1 MVLAKRD
8 NALAVWRPTDDQRKV
23 AELLA
28 TGYSQ
33 NRAAAIC
40 NLPQQTIAGW
50 WGDNSWSAQFQ
61 ALVGEINRQFEATR
75 VLDSTIK
82 LAELLHHQAMTG
94 ERRSDEPAVVLAREL
109 LAATSWKR
117 YANGEHK
124 KFGAP

>member
-1 MVLAKRD
+1 MANQKRD
-8 NALAVWRPTDDQRKV
+8 NELAVWRPTDDQRKV

-40 NLPQQTIAGW
+40 GIPQRTISHW
-50 WGDNSWSAQFQ
+50 WTDAAEAEQFRT
-61 ALVGEINRQFEATR
+61 LVGEINRQFEETR

-82 LAELLHHQAMTG
+82 LAELLHHQAVTG
-94 ERRSDEPAVVLAREL
+94 DRDSDDSAVVLAREL

-117 YANGEHK
+117 YAAGGHK
-124 KFGAP
+124 QFGAS

>member
-1 MVLAKRD
+1 MVNQKR
-8 NALAVWRPTDDQRKV
+8 NNPLAVWRPTDDQRKV

-40 NLPQQTIAGW
+40 GIPQRTISAW
-50 WGDNSWSAQFQ
+50 WSANAWSEQFRE
-61 ALVGEINRQFEATR
+61 LVGDINLQFAETS

-94 ERRSDEPAVVLAREL
+94 ERRSDESAVVLAREL
-109 LAATSWKR
+109 LAATSWRR
-117 YANGEHK
+117 YAGGHK
-124 KFGAP
+124 QFGAP

>member
-1 MVLAKRD
+1 MVNQKRD
-8 NALAVWRPTDDQRKV
+8 NPLAIWRPTDDQRQV

-40 NLPQQTIAGW
+40 GIPQTTISGW
-50 WGDNSWSAQFQ
+50 WQDNVWSPRYRE
-61 ALVGEINRQFEATR
+61 LVAELNQRFEETR

-82 LAELLHHQAMTG
+82 LAELLHHQAVTG
-94 ERRSDEPAVVLAREL
+94 ELESDDPSVVLAREL

-117 YANGEHK
+117 YGAGGHK
-124 KFGAP
+124 QFGT

>member
-1 MVLAKRD
+1 MGNQKRD
-8 NALAVWRPTDDQRKV
+8 NKLAVWRPTDDQRKV

-40 NLPQQTIAGW
+40 GIPQRTISSW
-50 WGDNSWSAQFQ
+50 WNELAWSEQFRT
-61 ALVGEINRQFEATR
+61 LVGEINRQFEETR

-82 LAELLHHQAMTG
+82 LAELLHHQAVTG
-94 ERRSDEPAVVLAREL
+94 ERNGDDSAVVLAREL

-117 YANGEHK
+117 YANGEYK